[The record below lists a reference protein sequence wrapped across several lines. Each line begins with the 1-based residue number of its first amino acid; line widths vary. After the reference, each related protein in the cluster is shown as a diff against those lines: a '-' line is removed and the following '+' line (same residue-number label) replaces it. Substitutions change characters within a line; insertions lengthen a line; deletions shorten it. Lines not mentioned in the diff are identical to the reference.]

1 MEETIMKAGEL
12 MKELQRKYPHLN
24 TRLGTAEDPEASL
37 VLVNFF
43 PKSMKL
49 NQDIKDAKKL
59 SVEEHKPGKTQRKRR
74 SKTL

>member
-1 MEETIMKAGEL
+1 MKAGDL
-12 MKELQRKYPHLN
+12 VKELQEKYPHFK

-49 NQDIKDAKKL
+49 NQDIKDGKKL
-59 SVEEHKPGKTQRKRR
+59 SVEEHKPGKIPRKRR
-74 SKTL
+74 SKPV